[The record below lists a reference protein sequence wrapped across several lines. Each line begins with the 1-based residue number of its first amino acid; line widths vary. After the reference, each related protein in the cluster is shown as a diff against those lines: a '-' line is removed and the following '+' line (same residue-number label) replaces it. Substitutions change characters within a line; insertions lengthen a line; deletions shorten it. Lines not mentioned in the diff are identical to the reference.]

1 MPGYQGFICV
11 HIQDVSHQFPGW
23 TKTCYAQVSLSDN
36 LDWSEPLYQ
45 VISMLA
51 VFQQAACQWAHA
63 PCNKYIQL
71 IRHSGI
77 KKCLSGWKLIKAIF
91 PAPTPPFL
99 KSRTQFRLINRDIL
113 PRSTNGLSLT
123 AYILYRK
130 NISQIKRLP
139 RVLLRELSY
148 YPGKTSKHH
157 RLETFSLIKRKLVN
171 KRTQH
176 KHIQFD
182 FEKIPVLLKTCVCLR
197 LKSPPGP
204 VQTHIL
210 KCKLGVKVEPGTV
223 ALHWRTGTWAG
234 HFRYTSDTRN
244 P

>member
-1 MPGYQGFICV
+1 M
-11 HIQDVSHQFPGW
+11 
-23 TKTCYAQVSLSDN
+23 
-36 LDWSEPLYQ
+36 
-45 VISMLA
+45 
-51 VFQQAACQWAHA
+51 
-63 PCNKYIQL
+63 
-71 IRHSGI
+71 
-77 KKCLSGWKLIKAIF
+77 IKAIF

-139 RVLLRELSY
+139 RVLLRELSD

-157 RLETFSLIKRKLVN
+157 RLGTFSLIKRKLVN

-176 KHIQFD
+176 NHIQFD

-197 LKSPPGP
+197 LKSPQ
-204 VQTHIL
+204 VQCRL
-210 KCKLGVKVEPGTV
+210 
-223 ALHWRTGTWAG
+223 
-234 HFRYTSDTRN
+234 TSSNVNWESR
-244 P
+244 